1 MMAVYK
7 LSRVI
12 FVLSGTLRWIRAG
25 CMAGRCCDP
34 CNSSYWRSC
43 YFLGSD
49 VSWDRRRDLITGFC
63 LLRLR
68 KAVPDSSSSTG
79 ILIPLCESG
88 TCTLREAIIIGSI
101 LTKCSIPV
109 LHSR

>member
-1 MMAVYK
+1 MPIFPLSLAGSPPYGSAVLEYSFNI
-7 LSRVI
+7 LC
-12 FVLSGTLRWIRAG
+12 L
-25 CMAGRCCDP
+25 
-34 CNSSYWRSC
+34 
-43 YFLGSD
+43 
-49 VSWDRRRDLITGFC
+49 FC
-63 LLRLR
+63 H
-68 KAVPDSSSSTG
+68 TG

>member
-1 MMAVYK
+1 MSWGQMGPGTEGAGP
-7 LSRVI
+7 RVP
-12 FVLSGTLRWIRAG
+12 R
-25 CMAGRCCDP
+25 
-34 CNSSYWRSC
+34 
-43 YFLGSD
+43 
-49 VSWDRRRDLITGFC
+49 
-63 LLRLR
+63 LRLLPLR
-68 KAVPDSSSSTG
+68 QAVPDSSPSAG

>member
-1 MMAVYK
+1 MLEELLFPGVGWMCPGIEEAEPH
-7 LSRVI
+7 
-12 FVLSGTLRWIRAG
+12 VLQL
-25 CMAGRCCDP
+25 
-34 CNSSYWRSC
+34 
-43 YFLGSD
+43 
-49 VSWDRRRDLITGFC
+49 C

-68 KAVPDSSSSTG
+68 QAVPDFSSSAG

>member
-1 MMAVYK
+1 MLPWESVMQEGFFITSDLNFHFIFGSK
-7 LSRVI
+7 LHHEVTVELI
-12 FVLSGTLRWIRAG
+12 NHWCDWFCDICCLFCRA
-25 CMAGRCCDP
+25 
-34 CNSSYWRSC
+34 
-43 YFLGSD
+43 
-49 VSWDRRRDLITGFC
+49 
-63 LLRLR
+63 
-68 KAVPDSSSSTG
+68 G

>member
-1 MMAVYK
+1 MSLWCDEILKNAK
-7 LSRVI
+7 GLSLLPLCVWLLLGVFGNI
-12 FVLSGTLRWIRAG
+12 
-25 CMAGRCCDP
+25 GRLCCP
-34 CNSSYWRSC
+34 
-43 YFLGSD
+43 
-49 VSWDRRRDLITGFC
+49 
-63 LLRLR
+63 
-68 KAVPDSSSSTG
+68 AG

>member
-1 MMAVYK
+1 MCPGTGEGAEP
-7 LSRVI
+7 RV
-12 FVLSGTLRWIRAG
+12 LQL
-25 CMAGRCCDP
+25 
-34 CNSSYWRSC
+34 
-43 YFLGSD
+43 
-49 VSWDRRRDLITGFC
+49 C
-63 LLRLR
+63 LLQLRL
-68 KAVPDSSSSTG
+68 AMPNTAPSAG